1 MEIDFSPSVDLGY
14 HGQYKDF
21 GREPARRRARAGLA
35 FHPSAGMRIGPDAK
49 RWQLRC
55 AVVWLGAISFPS
67 SGAALPA
74 TPPVEASTYTGPG
87 SCSSTSCHGS
97 VKPRLDSRIF
107 QNEYSIWAVKD
118 KHAKAYDVLSG
129 AVGERIGRVLGVGK
143 SEQAAKC
150 LACHALDVPA
160 EARAK
165 PFDLSEGVSCESC
178 HGPAS
183 AWLGPHTTRNWTHE
197 QSVAAGMSETRNLVR
212 RTEKCLSCHLGTQE
226 KFVDH
231 EMLAAGHPDL
241 YFELDSFSAVMPR
254 HWKTPRESAPG
265 VPAEGDAWSGVRE
278 WGTGQAVQLRASMER
293 IAWRA
298 KGKNWPEY
306 SELQC
311 FACHHALTAPEQSWR
326 QERGYPGRRPGDPPW
341 NASRY
346 AVFRELAHQVDND
359 AATRL
364 DDQIL
369 QLAKLLSQLQP
380 DRDVV
385 ASQAAN
391 TAAISGQLVA
401 RIEAQPYDAALT
413 RRLFEQIC
421 ADAEEISNADERAAE
436 QAAMALDSLFI
447 AYSKT
452 EKVANAQEIRAALNA
467 LFQQLENPSNYNP
480 ADFARQMRRTGS
492 LIK

>member
-1 MEIDFSPSVDLGY
+1 MS
-14 HGQYKDF
+14 
-21 GREPARRRARAGLA
+21 
-35 FHPSAGMRIGPDAK
+35 IGPEAM
-49 RWQLRC
+49 RGTLRC
-55 AVVWLGAISFPS
+55 AVIWLSAIPFALQI
-67 SGAALPA
+67 AAHPA
-74 TPPVEASTYTGPG
+74 DPAAEAAKYTGPG

-97 VKPRLDSRIF
+97 VKPRADSRIF

-118 KHAKAYDVLSG
+118 KHAKAFDALTG
-129 AVGERIGRVLGVGK
+129 PVGERMGQILGLGK

-150 LACHALDVPA
+150 LACHALDVPPD
-160 EARAK
+160 ARART
-165 PFDLSEGVSCESC
+165 FELSEGVSCESC

-183 AWLGPHTTRNWTHE
+183 AWLGPHTTRTWTHE
-197 QSVAAGMSETRNLVR
+197 QSIAAGMYDTRNLLR
-212 RTEKCLSCHLGTQE
+212 RTEKCLTCHLGTQE

-231 EMLAAGHPDL
+231 EMIAAGHPDL

-254 HWKTPRESAPG
+254 HWKAPRESAPG
-265 VPAEGDAWSGVRE
+265 VPAENDGWSGVRE

-326 QERGYPGRRPGDPPW
+326 QQRGYIGHRPGDPPW

-346 AVFRELAHQVDND
+346 AVFRELAHQVDSD

-364 DDQIL
+364 DDQIA
-369 QLAKLLSQLQP
+369 QLAKSLSQLDP
-380 DRDVV
+380 NRDAV
-385 ASQAAN
+385 SSAA
-391 TAAISGQLVA
+391 AAAAALSNQLVA
-401 RIEAQPYDAALT
+401 RIEAQPYDAAMTL
-413 RRLFEQIC
+413 RLLQRIS
-421 ADAEEISNADERAAE
+421 ADADEISNADERAAE

-447 AYSKT
+447 AYSKA
-452 EKVANAQEIRAALNA
+452 EKVANAPDIRAAING

-480 ADFARQMRRTGS
+480 ADFAPQMRKVGS
-492 LIK
+492 LLK

>member
-1 MEIDFSPSVDLGY
+1 
-14 HGQYKDF
+14 
-21 GREPARRRARAGLA
+21 
-35 FHPSAGMRIGPDAK
+35 MRIGPEAK
-49 RWQLRC
+49 RLTLRC
-55 AVVWLGAISFPS
+55 AVVWLGAIFFASLNPAR
-67 SGAALPA
+67 AANPPA
-74 TPPVEASTYTGPG
+74 DAGKYTGPG

-97 VKPRLDSRIF
+97 VKPRADNRIF

-118 KHAKAYDVLSG
+118 KHAKAYDALTG
-129 AVGERIGRVLGVGK
+129 PIGERMGRILGLGK

-165 PFDLSEGVSCESC
+165 TFDLSEGVSCESC

-197 QSVAAGMSETRNLVR
+197 QSVAAGMYDTRNLAR
-212 RTEKCLSCHLGTQE
+212 RTEKCLTCHLGTQE

-231 EMLAAGHPDL
+231 EMIAAGHPDL

-265 VPAEGDAWSGVRE
+265 VPAENDAWAGVRD

-311 FACHHALTAPEQSWR
+311 FACHHSLTAPEQSWR
-326 QERGYPGRRPGDPPW
+326 QERGYAGRRPGDPPW
-341 NASRY
+341 NGSRY

-359 AATRL
+359 AASRL
-364 DDQIL
+364 DDQ
-369 QLAKLLSQLQP
+369 
-380 DRDVV
+380 V
-385 ASQAAN
+385 AQ
-391 TAAISGQLVA
+391 IGEV
-401 RIEAQPYDAALT
+401 AQPVESRPRRGGSGVGQRRVAFESARRANRDAAL
-413 RRLFEQIC
+413 RRGDDAAPAATDFEMTPTKFRTKASAPPNRPPWRSIRCSSPTPARKNSRTPPTFAPPSTACSSSSKILRITIPPILPARC
-421 ADAEEISNADERAAE
+421 A
-436 QAAMALDSLFI
+436 
-447 AYSKT
+447 KW
-452 EKVANAQEIRAALNA
+452 IRC
-467 LFQQLENPSNYNP
+467 
-480 ADFARQMRRTGS
+480 
-492 LIK
+492 

>member
-1 MEIDFSPSVDLGY
+1 
-14 HGQYKDF
+14 
-21 GREPARRRARAGLA
+21 
-35 FHPSAGMRIGPDAK
+35 MRIGPEAK
-49 RWQLRC
+49 RLTLRR
-55 AVVWLGAISFPS
+55 AVVWLGAIFFASMNPPR
-67 SGAALPA
+67 AANPPA
-74 TPPVEASTYTGPG
+74 DAGKYTGPG

-97 VKPRLDSRIF
+97 VKPRAENRIF

-118 KHAKAYDVLSG
+118 KHAKAYDALTG
-129 AVGERIGRVLGVGK
+129 PIGERMGRILNLGK

-165 PFDLSEGVSCESC
+165 TFDLSEGVSCESC

-183 AWLGPHTTRNWTHE
+183 AWLGPHTTRTWTHE
-197 QSVAAGMSETRNLVR
+197 QSVAAGMYDTRNLAR
-212 RTEKCLSCHLGTQE
+212 RTEKCLTCHLGTQE

-231 EMLAAGHPDL
+231 EMIAAGHPDL

-254 HWKTPRESAPG
+254 HWKTPRETAPG
-265 VPAEGDAWSGVRE
+265 VPAENDAWSGVRE

-293 IAWRA
+293 VTWRA
-298 KGKNWPEY
+298 KSKNWPEY

-311 FACHHALTAPEQSWR
+311 FACHHSLTAPEQSWR

-346 AVFRELAHQVDND
+346 TVFRELAHQVDND

-364 DDQIL
+364 DDQVA
-369 QLAKLLSQLQP
+369 QLAKSLSQLNP
-380 DRDVV
+380 DRDSVV
-385 ASQAAN
+385 AASASAATLSN
-391 TAAISGQLVA
+391 QIAA
-401 RIEAQPYDAALT
+401 RIETQPYDAAMTL
-413 RRLFEQIC
+413 RLLQHISND
-421 ADAEEISNADERAAE
+421 ADAISNEGERAAE

-447 AYSKT
+447 AYART
-452 EKVANAQEIRAALNA
+452 EKVANDAEVRAAVNG

-480 ADFARQMRRTGS
+480 ADFSRQMHKVGS
-492 LIK
+492 LLR